1 MGLLQI
7 VSDVMLIA
15 NFQQHFENP
24 EMFALDL
31 ISETDRLLSRFA
43 KLLQ

>member
-15 NFQQHFENP
+15 TFSEFENP

-31 ISETDRLLSRFA
+31 ISETNKLLSRFA
-43 KLLQ
+43 KSLR